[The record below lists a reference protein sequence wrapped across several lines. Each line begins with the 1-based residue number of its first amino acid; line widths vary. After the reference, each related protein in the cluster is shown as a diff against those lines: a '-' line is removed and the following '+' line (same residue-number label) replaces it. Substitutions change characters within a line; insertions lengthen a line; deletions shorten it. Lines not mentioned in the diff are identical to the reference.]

1 MGTFSLGTGRAR
13 SSLGTGT
20 RPGSER
26 GGWGHAAA
34 APAGPHC
41 RLGHPSV
48 LKSVYFKGDKVLGCC
63 RVTRALAEPLIKVS
77 RGCRQEEEE
86 EEVGGWQ
93 QPGTVPPPYT
103 RTPLDLAP
111 MCWELAARCRGCPA
125 ARPHCPAARAGVGTA
140 ICSSLPAASL
150 FAARRTLAQEA
161 APHVLRPFPLAEAPN
176 EIKDLLQRGG
186 GTGKW
191 AEQFENVAPGRG
203 AGLSGWVQAGPGAG
217 STGHGQG
224 WALCRSR
231 AVLRSSTRP
240 VWLSSARAGG
250 WCQDLRAEPGPS
262 RRGAVHRQHHG

>member
-1 MGTFSLGTGRAR
+1 MAQAR
-13 SSLGTGT
+13 
-20 RPGSER
+20 
-26 GGWGHAAA
+26 GWAVSGAAGDMRQQPRLA
-34 APAGPHC
+34 PHC
-41 RLGHPSV
+41 RLGRSSV

-63 RVTRALAEPLIKVS
+63 RVTRTLAEPLIKVS

-86 EEVGGWQ
+86 EEEVGGWQ
-93 QPGTVPPPYT
+93 QPGTVPPPHA

-125 ARPHCPAARAGVGTA
+125 ARPHCPAARTGVGTA

-186 GTGKW
+186 GTGKR

-203 AGLSGWVQAGPGAG
+203 AGLSGRAQAGPGAG
-217 STGHGQG
+217 SAGHGQG
-224 WALCRSR
+224 RTLCRSR
-231 AVLRSSTRP
+231 AVLQSSTRP
-240 VWLSSARAGG
+240 AWLSRARAGER
-250 WCQDLRAEPGPS
+250 CQDR
-262 RRGAVHRQHHG
+262 